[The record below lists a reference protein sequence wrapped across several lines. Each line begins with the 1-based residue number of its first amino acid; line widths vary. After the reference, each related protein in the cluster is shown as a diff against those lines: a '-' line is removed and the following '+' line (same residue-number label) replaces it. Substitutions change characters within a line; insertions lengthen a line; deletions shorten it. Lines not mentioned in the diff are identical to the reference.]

1 MYLTHAAKSIELQC
15 AEKVN
20 NDDFSSSLNII
31 KRVELHTLGTR
42 GSLVA
47 HSVGMVKCGGCGPQ
61 NQAVGRLGLNLMT
74 PKLKLGLYLKMMRSL
89 PLQQEHNFNSKLC
102 QAAHSLLS

>member
-47 HSVGMVKCGGCGPQ
+47 HSVGMVK
-61 NQAVGRLGLNLMT
+61 
-74 PKLKLGLYLKMMRSL
+74 
-89 PLQQEHNFNSKLC
+89 
-102 QAAHSLLS
+102 